1 LEVCQV
7 GTDEI
12 PVLTATDHKV
22 GPFSEYLWNTK
33 YLDGTELLI
42 SRYLIRLNIFVV
54 LL

>member
-1 LEVCQV
+1 MDYCLFCDILEVCQV

-42 SRYLIRLNIFVV
+42 ADI
-54 LL
+54 